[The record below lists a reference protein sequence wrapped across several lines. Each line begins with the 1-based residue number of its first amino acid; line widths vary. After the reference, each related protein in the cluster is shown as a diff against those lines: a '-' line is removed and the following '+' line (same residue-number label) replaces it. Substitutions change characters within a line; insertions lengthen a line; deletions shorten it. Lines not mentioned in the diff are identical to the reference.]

1 MKFSRFTTTE
11 LQGVAALIASREM
24 VTQER
29 HDILGDLYDEIIID
43 LAGRR
48 AVADEYFYPNET

>member
-29 HDILGDLYDEIIID
+29 HDILGELYGELVIE
-43 LAGRR
+43 LARR
-48 AVADEYFYPNET
+48 RRFGC